1 MERSDEGRSR
11 AGQPAERKR
20 RLRMKNFDLEPH
32 EYSRDKPVQK
42 EPILGPHW
50 KKALIIFS
58 GWVAMFTLIHL
69 ATRGF

>member
-1 MERSDEGRSR
+1 
-11 AGQPAERKR
+11 
-20 RLRMKNFDLEPH
+20 MKNVDLEPH

-58 GWVAMFTLIHL
+58 GWVAMFTIIHL